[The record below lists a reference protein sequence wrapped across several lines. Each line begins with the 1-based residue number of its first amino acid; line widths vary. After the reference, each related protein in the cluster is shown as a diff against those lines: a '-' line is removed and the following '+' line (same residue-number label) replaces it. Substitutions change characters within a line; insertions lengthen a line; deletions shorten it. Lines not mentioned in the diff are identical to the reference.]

1 MRIYVDNYSMA
12 AFAQRKKLLEPYKTT
27 TRTLMHL
34 YSPTNGIYH
43 IDSERVVKL
52 TLPVIEKPSVRKVY
66 SGFSL
71 VLPQYD
77 YIKEVV
83 VSQLPADGVFNRMQV
98 TKYAW
103 NQADPRVFLIV
114 ESVCQGSEPKCVDFY
129 FETNNNCEGINNAQ
143 FQEEFSGFLSLL
155 K

>member
-12 AFAQRKKLLEPYKTT
+12 EFEKRKKLLEAYKTKT
-27 TRTLMHL
+27 CVFTQL
-34 YSPTNGIYH
+34 YSPTSGIFH
-43 IDSERVVKL
+43 IEQTHAYKR
-52 TLPVIEKPSVRKVY
+52 TIPEITKPSVRKMY

-71 VLPQYD
+71 ILPQYED
-77 YIKEVV
+77 IKEEVLSHLPSDGFYYK
-83 VSQLPADGVFNRMQV
+83 SQI
-98 TKYAW
+98 TKYAI
-103 NQADPRVFLIV
+103 NKLDTRVFLIV
-114 ESVCQGSEPKCVDFY
+114 ESVSQEGEPRCVDFY

>member
-12 AFAQRKKLLEPYKTT
+12 AFTQRKKLLEPYKTAT
-27 TRTLMHL
+27 QTRMHI
-34 YSPTNGIYH
+34 YSPTNGVYH
-43 IDSERVVKL
+43 IESERVLKL

-71 VLPQYD
+71 LLPQYD

-83 VSQLPADGVFNRMQV
+83 VSQVPADGIFTRMQV
-98 TKYAW
+98 TKYAM
-103 NQADPRVFLIV
+103 NKADPRVFLIV
-114 ESVCQGSEPKCVDFY
+114 ESACQGSEPKCVDFY